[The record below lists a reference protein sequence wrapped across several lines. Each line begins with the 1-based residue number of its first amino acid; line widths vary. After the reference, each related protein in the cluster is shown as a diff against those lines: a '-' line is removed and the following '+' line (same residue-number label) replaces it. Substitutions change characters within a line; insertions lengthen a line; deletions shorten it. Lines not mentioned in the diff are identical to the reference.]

1 VPSRLDGPLTH
12 DRASKLEVRAL
23 ESDVVPV
30 CEFDVVRAPKTGFQA
45 VCAHASGEFVE
56 SPEVIGLI
64 LRLQVEISDRWMMR
78 CVLTEYL
85 CAVRILTLQSLSQ
98 DGIERLVL
106 ASTDVQTTQ
115 RKSDHLL
122 ESFQVILCL
131 SCLLQVL
138 GCERPEVNYALNGT
152 SRFKDFNGK
161 RDVSNGK
168 ALKQSHCQLF
178 YHID

>member
-1 VPSRLDGPLTH
+1 MPCRLNRAITH
-12 DRASKLEVRAL
+12 DCAAQLKVDGLEP
-23 ESDVVPV
+23 DVVTV

-138 GCERPEVNYALNGT
+138 GCERP
-152 SRFKDFNGK
+152 
-161 RDVSNGK
+161 
-168 ALKQSHCQLF
+168 
-178 YHID
+178 